1 MVDNAA
7 MHNAIPLTSSDRV
20 RRDEAEL
27 PTRTLLEG
35 IAKRLC
41 VTATYNRM
49 TMRLAPHI
57 VYTRHGEL
65 HVDAVTLERD
75 GKAPKEMKLG
85 TFKLS
90 GLGGTALTGRPFAT
104 FAAFDSRDEKYA
116 GVTIFAIGG

>member
-1 MVDNAA
+1 MADNAA
-7 MHNAIPLTSSDRV
+7 MHNASSISTRDRV
-20 RRDEAEL
+20 QRDDADL

-75 GKAPKEMKLG
+75 GKPPKEAKLG

-90 GLGGTALTGRPFAT
+90 GLGGTTLTGRPFAP
-104 FAAFDSRDEKYA
+104 FPAFDPRDDRYA